1 MTLIDE
7 LIDEN
12 FCLKKHKRRKAFE
25 KIDVMD
31 LYTKVDIPKTNISID
46 YRSKLMFI
54 GSCFAENIGKFFVD
68 AKFNCRVNP
77 TGIAYNPLSIR
88 QSIYNLIDGKTY
100 CSDDFFFDGNKY
112 CSYDFHSSFARSGV
126 EASISLANDSIID
139 GKKFLQSVDVLFIT
153 LGSAYVYF
161 LADNPAQAVCNC
173 HKQKPETFIR
183 RLISVDEVS
192 AALSD
197 IVTKIATYNP
207 KIKIV
212 FTVSPI
218 RHWRDGAHGNR
229 LSKSTLHLGIEQVL
243 QKFDNCEYFPS
254 YEILEDELRDYRFYA
269 EDMIH
274 PSPLA
279 EKIIWERLRDTYIN
293 KVCQAQIDRV
303 LKFMQA
309 VHHRIT
315 DPKSPATK
323 EFCKKNLEL
332 ADLLESEIQGLDLS
346 EEKNYFQKVLCDLDN

>member
-1 MTLIDE
+1 
-7 LIDEN
+7 
-12 FCLKKHKRRKAFE
+12 
-25 KIDVMD
+25 MD
-31 LYTKVDIPKTNISID
+31 LFTKVDIPKSSISID
-46 YRSKLMFI
+46 YSSKLMFV
-54 GSCFAENIGKFFVD
+54 GSCFAENISRFFVD
-68 AKFNCRVNP
+68 AKFNCLVNP
-77 TGIAYNPLSIR
+77 TGIIYNPLSIR
-88 QSIYNLIDGKTY
+88 QMVENVVNQKVYDEH
-100 CSDDFFFDGNKY
+100 DFFFDGNNY
-112 CSYDFHSSFARSGV
+112 CSYDFHGAYSRGTLQ
-126 EASISLANDSIID
+126 EAIALANNCMTEARA
-139 GKKFLQSVDVLFIT
+139 FLQNADVVFIT
-153 LGSAYVYF
+153 LGTAYVYF
-161 LADNPAQAVCNC
+161 LADNLVQPVCNC
-173 HKQKPETFIR
+173 HKQKPETFVR
-183 RLISVDEVS
+183 RLVSVDEVA

-197 IVTKIATYNP
+197 IVFNLSSLNSKLSSPNS
-207 KIKIV
+207 KLKIV

-218 RHWRDGAHGNR
+218 RHLRDGAHGNR

>member
-1 MTLIDE
+1 ME
-7 LIDEN
+7 
-12 FCLKKHKRRKAFE
+12 
-25 KIDVMD
+25 
-31 LYTKVDIPKTNISID
+31 LYTKVDIPKSNISID
-46 YRSKLMFI
+46 YSSKLMFI

-88 QSIYNLIDGKTY
+88 QMVSNLVDGKTY
-100 CSDDFFFDGNKY
+100 YANDFFFDGNKY
-112 CSYDFHSSFARSGV
+112 CCYDFHSSFARSDM
-126 EASISLANDSIID
+126 AQSISLANSSIIG
-139 GKKFLQSVDVLFIT
+139 GKKYLQCADVLFIT

-161 LADNPAQAVCNC
+161 LADNPAQPVNNC
-173 HKQKPETFIR
+173 HKQKPETFVR
-183 RLISVDEVS
+183 RLISVDETS
-192 AALSD
+192 EALSD
-197 IVTKIATYNP
+197 VVTKIATYNP

-229 LSKSTLHLGIEQVL
+229 LSKSTLHLGVETVL
-243 QKFDNCEYFPS
+243 QKFDICEYFPS

-269 EDMIH
+269 EDMVH

-293 KVCQAQIDRV
+293 KVCQAQIARV

-315 DPKSPATK
+315 DDKSPATK
-323 EFCKKNLEL
+323 EFCKKNIEL
-332 ADLLESEIQGLDLS
+332 AAVLESEIQGLDLS
-346 EEKNYFQKVLCDLDN
+346 EEKNYFQKVLWDLDN

>member
-1 MTLIDE
+1 
-7 LIDEN
+7 
-12 FCLKKHKRRKAFE
+12 
-25 KIDVMD
+25 
-31 LYTKVDIPKTNISID
+31 
-46 YRSKLMFI
+46 MFV
-54 GSCFAENIGKFFVD
+54 GSCFAENISRFFVD
-68 AKFNCRVNP
+68 AKFNCLVNP
-77 TGIAYNPLSIR
+77 TGIIYNPLSIR
-88 QSIYNLIDGKTY
+88 QMVENVVNQKVYDER
-100 CSDDFFFDGNKY
+100 DFFFDGNNY
-112 CSYDFHSSFARSGV
+112 CSYDFHGAYSRGTLQ
-126 EASISLANDSIID
+126 EAIALANNCMTEARA
-139 GKKFLQSVDVLFIT
+139 FLQNADVVFIT
-153 LGSAYVYF
+153 LGTAYVYF
-161 LADNPAQAVCNC
+161 LADNPAQPVCNC

-269 EDMIH
+269 EDMVH

-332 ADLLESEIQGLDLS
+332 ADLLELEIQGLDLS